1 MENLVNK
8 KAVDAAKKVS
18 DNYKAGFYSDV
29 ENEEAPKGLSKEVIE
44 FISKRKGEPEELLK
58 WRLDAYEKWLKMK
71 EPHWASFDYDAIDY
85 QSLSYYISPKSL
97 KENAPKSLDEV
108 DPEILKT
115 YQKLGLPIKEQEQL
129 AGVVAVDMVFDS
141 TSVGTTYQG
150 KLKEHGVIFCSMQ
163 EAVRN
168 HWPLVKK
175 YIGSVVPKLDNFYA
189 ALNSAVFSDGT
200 FVYVPKGVKCPIEL
214 GSYFRMNAKEAGQF
228 ERTLIVADE
237 GAEVS
242 YLEGCSAPQHD
253 TESLHG
259 GVVEVVALK
268 DSVVKYS
275 TVQNWYSGDKDGK
288 GGILNFVT
296 KRAIVNENAKVS
308 WTQLEVGASKTW
320 KYPSCILRGDN
331 SIGEFY
337 SVALTNNKQMADT
350 GTKMIHIGK
359 NTKSTI
365 ISKGIALEDSENT
378 YRGLVKVSRNA
389 EGARNFTACDSLVV
403 GDKASSHTF
412 PVIEDRNSKA
422 VIEHEASTSRINEDQ
437 LLFLRNRGLSEEL
450 AVSMVVNGFVGDIVK
465 KLPDE
470 FAMEAKALIN
480 IKIEGQG

>member
-1 MENLVNK
+1 
-8 KAVDAAKKVS
+8 
-18 DNYKAGFYSDV
+18 
-29 ENEEAPKGLSKEVIE
+29 
-44 FISKRKGEPEELLK
+44 
-58 WRLDAYEKWLKMK
+58 
-71 EPHWASFDYDAIDY
+71 
-85 QSLSYYISPKSL
+85 
-97 KENAPKSLDEV
+97 
-108 DPEILKT
+108 
-115 YQKLGLPIKEQEQL
+115 
-129 AGVVAVDMVFDS
+129 
-141 TSVGTTYQG
+141 
-150 KLKEHGVIFCSMQ
+150 
-163 EAVRN
+163 
-168 HWPLVKK
+168 
-175 YIGSVVPKLDNFYA
+175 
-189 ALNSAVFSDGT
+189 
-200 FVYVPKGVKCPIEL
+200 
-214 GSYFRMNAKEAGQF
+214 
-228 ERTLIVADE
+228 
-237 GAEVS
+237 
-242 YLEGCSAPQHD
+242 
-253 TESLHG
+253 
-259 GVVEVVALK
+259 
-268 DSVVKYS
+268 
-275 TVQNWYSGDKDGK
+275 
-288 GGILNFVT
+288 
-296 KRAIVNENAKVS
+296 
-308 WTQLEVGASKTW
+308 
-320 KYPSCILRGDN
+320 LRGDN